1 MRRWCAYARLSAAA
15 SALESGGAAWWCWC
29 SVDVGRRSSAT
40 AKQRSSARHRS
51 GCGDARPATQASR
64 SSGAGPDSSAAAACS
79 GVVCACRR
87 LDASAAARDS
97 TAAAS
102 GVSGGAADGSDAT
115 AAAAAVAE

>member
-64 SSGAGPDSSAAAACS
+64 SSGAGPDSS
-79 GVVCACRR
+79 GRRVQRRGACRR